1 MGAFALQNAQ
11 QLGAQAGSVLTTAPM
26 TVLSPMNYTIANVR
40 PFDIQVATA
49 VDFVGLIYLLILTVC
64 SGSVIFCGASLIAG
78 LVHRC
83 TSQLH
88 RTEHGDAARE
98 ADDAQAPPALPD
110 RGSVLGVFL
119 ALTYVA
125 SSLGYGLYLYGD
137 FVYSSICM
145 LG

>member
-1 MGAFALQNAQ
+1 MQQGLTQAMGAFALQNAQ
-11 QLGAQAGSVLTTAPM
+11 QLGAQAGSILSTAPT

-64 SGSVIFCGASLIAG
+64 SNFVIFCSTWLIAKP
-78 LVHRC
+78 VHRC
-83 TSQLH
+83 TSQLYG
-88 RTEHGDAARE
+88 TKHGDAARE

-110 RGSVLGVFL
+110 RGSVLSLLL

-125 SSLGYGLYLYGD
+125 FSLGFGL
-137 FVYSSICM
+137 FI
-145 LG
+145 